1 MDINLMITSFPKL
14 LDATVVT
21 VKLLS
26 LSLFFGLFIGL
37 LFAILRLSKNKIIN
51 KFAYGYSYV
60 FRGTPLLVQIFI
72 IYFGL
77 GNIEYF
83 RSTFLWVVFKEP
95 YWCAII
101 AFALNTGAY
110 TSEILRSAFQT
121 IKPGF
126 IEAGKSLGIS
136 NKIIFYKIQIPIAI
150 RQSLPAYGNEI
161 ILMMKGTSLASTV
174 TLMDF
179 DLMINSLPKLLGAT
193 VVTLKLLSASLFF
206 GLFIGLLF
214 AVLRLNKNK
223 IINKFAYTYS
233 YVFRG
238 TPLLVQIF
246 IIYFG
251 LGQIEYFRSTFLW
264 VVFKEPYWCAIIA
277 FALNTGAYTSEILR
291 SAFQTIKPGL
301 IEAGKS
307 LGISNKIIFYKIQI
321 PIAIRQSLPAY
332 GNEIILMMK
341 GTSLAS
347 TVTLMDLTGV
357 AKYII
362 STTFKPIEV
371 FIVAGGIYLFM
382 TFIIHNVIKFLEK
395 KYSFN

>member
-1 MDINLMITSFPKL
+1 MDLDLMITSLPKL
-14 LDATVVT
+14 LSAALITI
-21 VKLLS
+21 KLLS

-37 LFAILRLSKNKIIN
+37 LFAILRLSKNSMIN

-77 GNIEYF
+77 GQIEYF
-83 RSTFLWVVFKEP
+83 RLTFLWTIFKEP

-121 IKPGF
+121 IKPGI

-136 NKIIFYKIQIPIAI
+136 SKVIFYKIQIPVAI

-174 TLMDF
+174 TLMD
-179 DLMINSLPKLLGAT
+179 I
-193 VVTLKLLSASLFF
+193 
-206 GLFIGLLF
+206 
-214 AVLRLNKNK
+214 
-223 IINKFAYTYS
+223 
-233 YVFRG
+233 
-238 TPLLVQIF
+238 
-246 IIYFG
+246 
-251 LGQIEYFRSTFLW
+251 
-264 VVFKEPYWCAIIA
+264 
-277 FALNTGAYTSEILR
+277 
-291 SAFQTIKPGL
+291 
-301 IEAGKS
+301 
-307 LGISNKIIFYKIQI
+307 
-321 PIAIRQSLPAY
+321 
-332 GNEIILMMK
+332 
-341 GTSLAS
+341 
-347 TVTLMDLTGV
+347 TGV

-382 TFIIHNVIKFLEK
+382 TFLIHNLIKYLEK
-395 KYSFN
+395 KYNFQ

>member
-1 MDINLMITSFPKL
+1 MDVELMINSFPKL
-14 LDATVVT
+14 LNAAVITL
-21 VKLLS
+21 KLLS
-26 LSLFFGLFIGL
+26 VSLIIGLFIGL
-37 LFAILRLSKNKIIN
+37 FFAILRLNKNIFIN
-51 KFAYGYSYV
+51 RFAYGYSYV

-77 GNIEYF
+77 GQIEYL
-83 RSTFLWVVFKEP
+83 RSTVLWVILKEP

-121 IKPGF
+121 IKPGI

-136 NKIIFYKIQIPIAI
+136 NKVIFYKIQIPIAI

-174 TLMDF
+174 T
-179 DLMINSLPKLLGAT
+179 I
-193 VVTLKLLSASLFF
+193 
-206 GLFIGLLF
+206 
-214 AVLRLNKNK
+214 
-223 IINKFAYTYS
+223 
-233 YVFRG
+233 
-238 TPLLVQIF
+238 
-246 IIYFG
+246 
-251 LGQIEYFRSTFLW
+251 
-264 VVFKEPYWCAIIA
+264 
-277 FALNTGAYTSEILR
+277 
-291 SAFQTIKPGL
+291 
-301 IEAGKS
+301 
-307 LGISNKIIFYKIQI
+307 
-321 PIAIRQSLPAY
+321 
-332 GNEIILMMK
+332 
-341 GTSLAS
+341 
-347 TVTLMDLTGV
+347 MDLTGV

>member
-1 MDINLMITSFPKL
+1 MDLELMSSSIPKL
-14 LDATVVT
+14 LSATVIT
-21 VKLLS
+21 LKLLS
-26 LSLFFGLFIGL
+26 LSLFFGIFIGL
-37 LFAILRLSKNKIIN
+37 LFAILRLKKNKILN
-51 KFAYGYSYV
+51 RFAYGYSYV

-77 GNIEYF
+77 GQIEYL
-83 RSTFLWVVFKEP
+83 RSTVLWVVLKEP

-150 RQSLPAYGNEI
+150 
-161 ILMMKGTSLASTV
+161 K
-174 TLMDF
+174 
-179 DLMINSLPKLLGAT
+179 
-193 VVTLKLLSASLFF
+193 
-206 GLFIGLLF
+206 
-214 AVLRLNKNK
+214 
-223 IINKFAYTYS
+223 
-233 YVFRG
+233 
-238 TPLLVQIF
+238 
-246 IIYFG
+246 
-251 LGQIEYFRSTFLW
+251 
-264 VVFKEPYWCAIIA
+264 
-277 FALNTGAYTSEILR
+277 
-291 SAFQTIKPGL
+291 
-301 IEAGKS
+301 
-307 LGISNKIIFYKIQI
+307 
-321 PIAIRQSLPAY
+321 QSLPAY

-371 FIVAGGIYLFM
+371 FIVAGSIYLFM
-382 TFIIHNVIKFLEK
+382 TFVIHNFIKYLEK
-395 KYSFN
+395 KFSYQ

>member
-1 MDINLMITSFPKL
+1 MDFELMLNSFPKL
-14 LDATVVT
+14 LNAAVITF
-21 VKLLS
+21 KLLS
-26 LSLFFGLFIGL
+26 VSLIIVLFIGL
-37 LFAILRLSKNKIIN
+37 LFAILRLNKNIIIN
-51 KFAYGYSYV
+51 KFAYGYSYI

-77 GNIEYF
+77 GQIEYL
-83 RSTFLWVVFKEP
+83 RSTFLWVVLKEP

-121 IKPGF
+121 IKPGI

-174 TLMDF
+174 T
-179 DLMINSLPKLLGAT
+179 I
-193 VVTLKLLSASLFF
+193 
-206 GLFIGLLF
+206 
-214 AVLRLNKNK
+214 
-223 IINKFAYTYS
+223 
-233 YVFRG
+233 
-238 TPLLVQIF
+238 
-246 IIYFG
+246 
-251 LGQIEYFRSTFLW
+251 
-264 VVFKEPYWCAIIA
+264 
-277 FALNTGAYTSEILR
+277 
-291 SAFQTIKPGL
+291 
-301 IEAGKS
+301 
-307 LGISNKIIFYKIQI
+307 
-321 PIAIRQSLPAY
+321 
-332 GNEIILMMK
+332 
-341 GTSLAS
+341 
-347 TVTLMDLTGV
+347 MDLTGV

-362 STTFKPIEV
+362 STTFRPVEV

>member
-1 MDINLMITSFPKL
+1 MDFELMINSFPKL
-14 LDATVVT
+14 LNAALVT
-21 VKLLS
+21 LKLLS
-26 LSLFFGLFIGL
+26 VSLIMGLLIGL
-37 LFAILRLSKNKIIN
+37 LFAILRLNKNVLIN

-77 GNIEYF
+77 GQIEYL
-83 RSTFLWVVFKEP
+83 RSTVLWVILKEP

-121 IKPGF
+121 IKPGI

-136 NKIIFYKIQIPIAI
+136 NKVIFYKVQIPIAI

-174 TLMDF
+174 T
-179 DLMINSLPKLLGAT
+179 I
-193 VVTLKLLSASLFF
+193 
-206 GLFIGLLF
+206 
-214 AVLRLNKNK
+214 
-223 IINKFAYTYS
+223 
-233 YVFRG
+233 
-238 TPLLVQIF
+238 
-246 IIYFG
+246 
-251 LGQIEYFRSTFLW
+251 
-264 VVFKEPYWCAIIA
+264 
-277 FALNTGAYTSEILR
+277 
-291 SAFQTIKPGL
+291 
-301 IEAGKS
+301 
-307 LGISNKIIFYKIQI
+307 
-321 PIAIRQSLPAY
+321 
-332 GNEIILMMK
+332 
-341 GTSLAS
+341 
-347 TVTLMDLTGV
+347 MDLTGV

-395 KYSFN
+395 KYSY